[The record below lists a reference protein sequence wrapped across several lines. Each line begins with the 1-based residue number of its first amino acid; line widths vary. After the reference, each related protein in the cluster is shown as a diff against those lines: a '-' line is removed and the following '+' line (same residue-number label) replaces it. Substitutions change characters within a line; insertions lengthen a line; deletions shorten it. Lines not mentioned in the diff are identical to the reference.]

1 MVKAF
6 APGNISCIFSIV
18 ENKNPLKKGS
28 LGVGFTVN
36 EGVIVSIK
44 KLLMIKKPLKK
55 SHFKNKKNKI
65 KIFFNNKKTRFPT
78 VESVVDRLNK
88 NKENFEI
95 RIKSKLPLGV
105 GFGLSG
111 ASALATAYAL
121 GKLLKLKKNKKE
133 LAKIAHIA
141 EVENGTGLGD
151 VVNQFYGGFLVKFLP
166 SYKFKVKRLPIK
178 DKTIYYKIFSRLD
191 TKKIITNKRIKN
203 KINKSAI
210 KSLKKIKNWAN
221 NKKANKKILL
231 KKIIELSKEFSV
243 NSGLLTDEKIINLI
257 KKIEKNKGNASMI
270 MLGNAIFSYISFK
283 GCKKIKIS
291 DKKACLLKD

>member
-18 ENKNPLKKGS
+18 ENKNPAKKGS
-28 LGVGFTVN
+28 LGVGFTVD
-36 EGVIVSIK
+36 EGVAVSIK

-55 SHFKNKKNKI
+55 SHFKNKI

-78 VESVVDRLNK
+78 VESVVEKLNK
-88 NKENFEI
+88 DKESLEI
-95 RIKSKLPLGV
+95 KIKSKLPLGC

-133 LAKIAHIA
+133 LAKIAHIS
-141 EVENGTGLGD
+141 EVENKTGLGD

-178 DKTIYYKIFSRLD
+178 DKIIYYKIFSKLD
-191 TKKIITNKRIKN
+191 TKKIITNKKIKN

-210 KSLKKIKNWAN
+210 ESLKKIKNLTN
-221 NKKANKKILL
+221 NKKTNKKISL
-231 KKIIELSKEFSV
+231 KGIISLSKEFSV
-243 NSGLLTDEKIINLI
+243 NSGLLKNNKVRSTIEN
-257 KKIEKNKGNASMI
+257 IEKNNGNASMI
-270 MLGNAIFSYISFK
+270 MLGNAVFSDKKFK
-283 GCKKIKIS
+283 GCKKIKIE
-291 DKKACLLKD
+291 DKGACLL